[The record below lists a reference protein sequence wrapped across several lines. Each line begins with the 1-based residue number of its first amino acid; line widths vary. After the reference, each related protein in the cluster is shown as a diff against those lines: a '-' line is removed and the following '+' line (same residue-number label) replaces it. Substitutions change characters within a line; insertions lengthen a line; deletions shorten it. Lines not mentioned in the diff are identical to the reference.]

1 MNIEKRILNSIKVF
15 FASPNNRPDSNPTR
29 PELPDQ
35 SLQVGKCRSSIKTK
49 WERHLR
55 KDMVYH
61 GPLETNSES
70 RLVANS
76 CMKVNKS
83 HDVLVYV
90 SEREREHYYFTQSYC
105 HSRILKKIE
114 IFCFAKI
121 YDGFRVSGFW
131 GADLFNAINKCGEN
145 IDKHPLLKHIA
156 LFSHSVVLCG
166 VAVLYVFTFG

>member
-1 MNIEKRILNSIKVF
+1 MHLPTGPIQTQPKPKPDPNYLTHHYKLGNVDHLSKPNENVIYGRIWSIMVPLKQTVKAVWLRTHAWRSTKATMF
-15 FASPNNRPDSNPTR
+15 WYMYQRGKESTTTLLSPTATAEYS
-29 PELPDQ
+29 
-35 SLQVGKCRSSIKTK
+35 
-49 WERHLR
+49 
-55 KDMVYH
+55 
-61 GPLETNSES
+61 
-70 RLVANS
+70 
-76 CMKVNKS
+76 
-83 HDVLVYV
+83 
-90 SEREREHYYFTQSYC
+90 
-105 HSRILKKIE
+105 KKIE